1 MDQRG
6 LPKQQWLRGPRVLA
20 HSGHHTSRTPT
31 IWTMR
36 IRSLTELNEFLNDEL
51 AWRKRELTTL
61 RFLIGRSRPHEQ
73 DVLLRSGTCTLYA
86 HWEGFVKAAAT
97 GYVSYVTL
105 RGLSYRDLSPNFVA
119 LGLRTRIVN
128 AGTTRRPSQLTAI
141 TAALMSDLAETARI
155 DWDTAIDTR
164 ANLNSDAFREILV
177 SIGLEEARYST
188 KGALIDQRLLRNRNV
203 ISHGG
208 YLSIQLEDYNELHTE
223 VVQMVEWFRNDVE
236 NAAVTAAYRRV

>member
-1 MDQRG
+1 
-6 LPKQQWLRGPRVLA
+6 
-20 HSGHHTSRTPT
+20 
-31 IWTMR
+31 
-36 IRSLTELNEFLNDEL
+36 
-51 AWRKRELTTL
+51 
-61 RFLIGRSRPHEQ
+61 
-73 DVLLRSGTCTLYA
+73 
-86 HWEGFVKAAAT
+86 
-97 GYVSYVTL
+97 
-105 RGLSYRDLSPNFVA
+105 
-119 LGLRTRIVN
+119 
-128 AGTTRRPSQLTAI
+128 
-141 TAALMSDLAETARI
+141 MSDLAETARI